1 MKWKDVLAQGMQN
14 KQAKQAQHDGKGS
27 RGDQHAA
34 KKVNGAAPGSSK
46 RSGRGA
52 ARGG

>member
-1 MKWKDVLAQGMQN
+1 MKWKDLLAQGMQN

-34 KKVNGAAPGSSK
+34 KKVNATAPGSGK
-46 RSGRGA
+46 RVDRGA
-52 ARGG
+52 SRGK